1 MGTKIKSES
10 LARRDGNVP
19 GGVGGS
25 RFPSIAADDAEV
37 VIAVDG
43 ADYTGPDDDAGR
55 EAVAGDRAERSVMI
69 QVPMS
74 LREDI
79 TRASRKVLLSMNTEQ
94 SLKLR
99 RLREALYDG
108 GFTLKDGR
116 YITDNN
122 KALRWLLE
130 NLCPADKEINK

>member
-1 MGTKIKSES
+1 
-10 LARRDGNVP
+10 
-19 GGVGGS
+19 
-25 RFPSIAADDAEV
+25 
-37 VIAVDG
+37 
-43 ADYTGPDDDAGR
+43 
-55 EAVAGDRAERSVMI
+55 MI

-130 NLCPADKEINK
+130 NLCPIDKVINK